1 MRFGREREAGE
12 RGPSAR
18 ASGHL
23 GLYDC
28 AMPLHLRAEPRDLAP
43 VALLVGDPGRA
54 TKIAGL
60 LTGARCYNEHR
71 GLLGYSGTW
80 GGVRLSVQTT
90 AMGGPSTAIVAEE
103 LADMGVT
110 TMIRVGT
117 CGAVADRVG
126 VLDLAVATA
135 SVPMDGTTRQYVNG
149 EPFAPVAD
157 FAVTRALVDAAA
169 KAGRASHTGLFIT
182 EDAFYRQP
190 SGWEA
195 WRARGIIAIEMEAA
209 TLFTVALHRGVR
221 AGCICLAVDRV
232 GERESWAT
240 DADIAEGTRAMVE
253 VALAAAVELSGG
265 A

>member
-1 MRFGREREAGE
+1 MPGCGA
-12 RGPSAR
+12 
-18 ASGHL
+18 
-23 GLYDC
+23 LYDGGV
-28 AMPLHLRAEPRDLAP
+28 PLHLRAEPEDLAP
-43 VALLVGDPGRA
+43 VALLVGDPERA
-54 TKIAGL
+54 AMIAGL
-60 LTGARCYNEHR
+60 LEGGRCYNEHR
-71 GLLGYSGTW
+71 GLLGYTGEW
-80 GGVRLSVQTT
+80 RGVRLSVQTT

-103 LADMGVT
+103 LADLGVT

-126 VLDLAVATA
+126 VLDLVVATA

-157 FAVTRALVDAAA
+157 FVVTRALVDAAA
-169 KAGRASHTGLFIT
+169 ESGRASHTGLFIT

-195 WRARGIIAIEMEAA
+195 WRGRGVIAVEMEAA

-240 DADIAEGTRAMVE
+240 DADIADGTRAMVE
-253 VALAAAVELSGG
+253 VALAAAL
-265 A
+265 ALRADA